1 MDPKEKSMAENELYV
16 PENRVP
22 TIADYVIRHIMD
34 LVTEGK
40 LRPGDK
46 IPCESELTKQ
56 LGISRTPLREAM
68 KTLSAL
74 GIVDVRRGDGTY
86 ITAKINPNILDAAI
100 LNLMCDMSAN
110 EPLLET
116 RRILDEA
123 VLREAADKCGE
134 DSLRRLDDINER
146 LKAAFDCGNLR
157 EAARLDVQFHRE
169 MLACLNNPFLQKLV
183 LGVYAVFERSI
194 VSTVL
199 QYPAESDAYK
209 HHARMLDCIR
219 RHDTAS
225 VHDTVEQS
233 LSVWKNI
240 FGRKFS

>member
-1 MDPKEKSMAENELYV
+1 MNPKEKSMAENELYV
-16 PENRVP
+16 SENRVP

-46 IPCESELTKQ
+46 IPCESELTRQ

-86 ITAKINPNILDAAI
+86 ITAQVNPNILDAAI
-100 LNLMCDMSAN
+100 LNLMCDLNIN
-110 EPLLET
+110 EPLLDT

-123 VLREAADKCGE
+123 ILREAVNKCDKT
-134 DSLRRLDDINER
+134 SLRKLETINDR
-146 LKAAFDCGNLR
+146 LKAAFDAGNPQ
-157 EAARLDVQFHRE
+157 AAADLDVMFHRE
-169 MLACLNNPFLQKLV
+169 LLACLQNAFLQKLV
-183 LGVYAVFERSI
+183 FGVYAIFERSI
-194 VSTVL
+194 VNTVL
-199 QYPAESDAYK
+199 RYSAGSDAYE
-209 HHARMLDCIR
+209 HHDRMLDCIR
-219 RHDTAS
+219 RRDTS
-225 VHDTVEQS
+225 SIHEVVEQS

-240 FGRKFS
+240 FRR